1 MKRFLMVAMV
11 LVTLVAA
18 LAGTALADDPPT
30 TCPYGC
36 TPGTGQGRGPSMGP
50 GAGQGGNGPMQ
61 PGNSPR
67 MGRPDW
73 AGMDDEVV
81 AILGLTQTQLHDL
94 RLEGKSLAQIAA
106 DKGISRD
113 SLIQKLTEA
122 RKAELAKAVA
132 AGQLTQEQADA
143 MLQRM
148 TTVIGAMVDRTTT
161 GPLWNN
167 GQRPNSAT
175 PGQGTPGQGQPN
187 FTRPN
192 QGTPGQGQ
200 PNFTRPMQR
209 TPGSGPRWGQT
220 QSQ

>member
-1 MKRFLMVAMV
+1 MKRFLMVAIM

-18 LAGTALADDPPT
+18 LAGTVLADDPPT

-36 TPGTGQGRGPSMGP
+36 TPGTGQGRGPGMGP

-61 PGNSPR
+61 PGNGPR

-94 RLEGKSLAQIAA
+94 RAEGKSLTQIAA

-113 SLIQKLTEA
+113 SLIQKLLDT

-148 TTVIGAMVDRTTT
+148 TAVIGAMVDRTTT

-175 PGQGTPGQGQPN
+175 PGQGQPN
-187 FTRPN
+187 LTRPN
-192 QGTPGQGQ
+192 QGAPGQGQ
-200 PNFTRPMQR
+200 RNLARPMQR

>member
-1 MKRFLMVAMV
+1 MKRFLMVAIM

-18 LAGTALADDPPT
+18 LAGSALADDPPT

-61 PGNSPR
+61 PGNGPR

-81 AILGLTQTQLHDL
+81 AILGLAQTQLHDL
-94 RLEGKSLAQIAA
+94 RAEGKSLTQIAA

-113 SLIQKLTEA
+113 SLIQKLLDT

-148 TTVIGAMVDRTTT
+148 TAVIGAMVDRTTT

-175 PGQGTPGQGQPN
+175 PGQGQPN
-187 FTRPN
+187 LTRPN
-192 QGTPGQGQ
+192 QGAPGQGQ
-200 PNFTRPMQR
+200 RNLARPMQR
-209 TPGSGPRWGQT
+209 TPGSGPRWGQA